1 MYGLFVIDRFYIG
14 FLETMAVI
22 VTFTKAPQNKI
33 MQFEKLKMFTKR
45 HQAVEQLVIY
55 HTQLLI

>member
-1 MYGLFVIDRFYIG
+1 MGFSLLTDFYIG
-14 FLETMAVI
+14 FLETIAVK

>member
-1 MYGLFVIDRFYIG
+1 
-14 FLETMAVI
+14 
-22 VTFTKAPQNKI
+22 